1 MRKAPARL
9 FFLIL
14 FLLSADQLSKYLV
27 RKWIDA
33 HESIDLLPF
42 LSLENIKNSG
52 IAFGMLQGHTGLVIF
67 TSSAIVLLLIVTAL
81 AIMHD
86 SRFLWPL
93 AFLVGGSVGN
103 LIDRFAFGQ
112 VTDFLRLPHWPAFN
126 LADVFIITGVAMLL
140 RVFMLEPEK
149 NEEEK
154 EEEGDGRGVSAS
166 V

>member
-1 MRKAPARL
+1 L
-9 FFLIL
+9 LLIL

-27 RKWIDA
+27 RRWIDT

-42 LSLENIKNSG
+42 LSLENVKNSG
-52 IAFGMLQGHTGLVIF
+52 IAFGMLQGHSGLIIF
-67 TSSAIVLLLIVTAL
+67 TSSAIVLLLVVTGL

-86 SRFLWPL
+86 SRFLLPL

-103 LIDRFAFGQ
+103 LIDRFASGH

-126 LADVFIITGVAMLL
+126 LADVFIVTGVALL
-140 RVFMLEPEK
+140 MRVFMLEPEK
-149 NEEEK
+149 KEEEK
-154 EEEGDGRGVSAS
+154 EGDGRGVSAS

>member
-27 RKWIDA
+27 RRWIDA
-33 HESIDLLPF
+33 HESIELLPF
-42 LSLENIKNSG
+42 LSLENVKNSG
-52 IAFGMLQGHTGLVIF
+52 IAFGMLQGHSGLIIF
-67 TSSAIVLLLIVTAL
+67 TSSAIVLLLVATGL

-86 SRFLWPL
+86 SRFLLPL

-103 LIDRFAFGQ
+103 LIDRFAFGH

-126 LADVFIITGVAMLL
+126 LADVFIITGVVLLL
-140 RVFMLEPEK
+140 RVFLLEPGK
-149 NEEEK
+149 K
-154 EEEGDGRGVSAS
+154 EEGEESDGRGVSAS
-166 V
+166 A

>member
-1 MRKAPARL
+1 MRKVPARL
-9 FFLIL
+9 FLLIL

-27 RKWIDA
+27 RKWIDT
-33 HESIDLLPF
+33 HESIELLPF
-42 LSLENIKNSG
+42 LSLENVKNSG
-52 IAFGMLQGHTGLVIF
+52 IAFGMLQGHTGMIIF
-67 TSSAIVLLLIVTAL
+67 TSSAIVLLLIVTGL

-126 LADVFIITGVAMLL
+126 LADVFIITGVALLL

-149 NEEEK
+149 K
-154 EEEGDGRGVSAS
+154 EEEEESDGRGVSAS
-166 V
+166 A